1 MSGYRKLSRPT
12 DQRFAILK
20 NQVTTLLVNG
30 ELKTT
35 KTRAL
40 EVQKMAEKI
49 ITLAVREQDNFD
61 TREVEKSKAK
71 LDGKGRKILKTAT
84 GKNDNKYDVVEREVT
99 TEVVQKDRPS
109 RLAARRQM
117 MNGMYEFKDA
127 DGKKINTVNHVFEEL
142 APRYRDRKGGYT
154 KMYKLGPRRG
164 DGAEMVL
171 LQLV

>member
-1 MSGYRKLSRPT
+1 MSGYRQLSRPS
-12 DQRFAILK
+12 DQRKALLK
-20 NQVTTLLVNG
+20 QQLTSLLVNG

-61 TREVEKSKAK
+61 EVEVKKSAAK
-71 LDGKGRKILKTAT
+71 LDGKGRKILQTAT
-84 GKNDNKYDVVEREVT
+84 SKAGNKYDKVEREIT
-99 TEVVQKDRPS
+99 TETVKKDRPS
-109 RLAARRQM
+109 RLAARRQIIAQI
-117 MNGMYEFKDA
+117 YEFKDEN
-127 DGKKINTVNHVFEEL
+127 GERINTANHVFDEL

-154 KMYKLGPRRG
+154 RIIRLGQRRG
-164 DGAEMVL
+164 DAAEMVL